1 MVELQNHLG
10 IVVLSR
16 GHEGQ
21 QGVVLNQPHR
31 IPEPGISRECR
42 DIVVRLLME
51 PSAVEP
57 YIPRDGVPDEQWPP
71 NPGSGRQLR

>member
-1 MVELQNHLG
+1 MVELQNHSG
-10 IVVLSR
+10 IIVLSR

-21 QGVVLNQPHR
+21 QGVGLNQPHR
-31 IPEPGISRECR
+31 IPEPRINRECR

-51 PSAVEP
+51 LSAVEP
-57 YIPRDGVPDEQWPP
+57 YIPWDGVLDEQRPP